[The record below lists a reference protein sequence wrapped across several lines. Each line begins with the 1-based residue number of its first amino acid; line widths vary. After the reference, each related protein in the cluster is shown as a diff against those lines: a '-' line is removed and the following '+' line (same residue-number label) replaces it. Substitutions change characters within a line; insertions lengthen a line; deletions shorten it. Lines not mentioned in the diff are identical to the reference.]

1 MKKVISLALVMM
13 MALCFCAE
21 AYTPGTYSAKAMGN
35 NVNVPIEV
43 EVTFD
48 AEKITDIKIVKHEET
63 PGLGDKAFEKMIPEI
78 LAAQNTKVDGM
89 TSATMSSNALREA
102 VDSCIAQ
109 ASGKVAETVSTFKP
123 GTYTATVTGHNG
135 AITVTMTFT
144 EDKITDI
151 KTESIESP
159 GIGISAIELL
169 TGKILSNQSLACEA
183 ISGATVTSGAFL
195 AAVRECVKQTGI
207 SASVLEARAITY
219 PAKKDTPVEM
229 EADVIVI
236 GAGGAGFA
244 AATEALENG
253 ATVIILEKNEMIGG
267 NTARAGGTLNAPDP
281 ERQSKMNPPVE
292 DSVEKFFM
300 NTLEAGDFKADPA
313 LVAVLTRNS
322 LEARHWLTN
331 HGTVWTE
338 MVYQTIGGLWPRS
351 LDEKDKIAYNGF
363 IAPLAK
369 RVSELGGK
377 VVLNCK
383 AVKLIDD
390 SNGRVNEVKAFD
402 TKNGQEYKFKAK
414 KAVVLATGGY
424 AASAALIKEYNGLS
438 GLPTS
443 NAPTSTGDG
452 ITMAVEVGAAL
463 EGMDYVQIHP
473 HGNPVTGGLQS
484 HFAGVIKNS
493 IYVNKEGKRF
503 VEESGRRDVISN
515 ATIAQPG
522 QIMYSIFDSEGGF
535 YAGVKELPPAEL
547 QNLTSKGYLYVGN
560 SLEELAKKAG
570 INPDGLKATVARY
583 NELVAAGK
591 DTDFNKDEVELPI
604 GKAPFYCVP
613 LSPTLHHTMG
623 GVKINT
629 EAQVVRADGRVIPGL
644 YAAGEVTGGIHGS
657 NRVGGN
663 ALTDGVVFGRIAGKN
678 AAMGK

>member
-1 MKKVISLALVMM
+1 MKKVFSLAIVMIL
-13 MALCFCAE
+13 ALCLCAE
-21 AYTPGTYSAKAMGN
+21 AYTPGTYTAKATGFN
-35 NVNVPIEV
+35 PDVPVEV
-43 EVTFD
+43 QVTFD
-48 AEKITDIKIVKHEET
+48 AEKITEIKILNHNDQ
-63 PGLGDKAFEKMIPEI
+63 PFGPQAFPKVIPEI
-78 LAAQNTKVDGM
+78 IAKQSTEVDGM
-89 TSATMSSNALREA
+89 AGATMSSNALKAA
-102 VDSCIAQ
+102 VNDCIAQ
-109 ASGKVAETVSTFKP
+109 ASGKTAEVVSTFKP
-123 GTYTATVTGHNG
+123 GTYSATVTGHNG
-135 AITVTMTFT
+135 PLTVTMTFT
-144 EDKITDI
+144 ADKITDI
-151 KTESIESP
+151 KTDNIESP
-159 GIGISAIELL
+159 GIGIAAIEIL
-169 TGKILSNQSLACEA
+169 TKEILENQSLACDA

-195 AAVRECVKQTGI
+195 MAVRECVKQTGI
-207 SASVLEARAITY
+207 TASVLEARPIAY
-219 PAKKDTPVEM
+219 PAKSDAPIEM
-229 EADVIVI
+229 AADVIII

-292 DSVEKFFM
+292 DSVELFIK
-300 NTLEAGDFKADPA
+300 NTLEAGDFKADPE
-313 LVAVLTRNS
+313 LVRVLCS
-322 LEARHWLTN
+322 HALEARHWLTD
-331 HGTVWTE
+331 HGTKWTE

-369 RVSELGGK
+369 RVAELGGK

-383 AVKLIDD
+383 AESLTKNDAGKVTGVI
-390 SNGRVNEVKAFD
+390 AFD
-402 TKNGQEYKFKAK
+402 TKNGQEYHFTAK
-414 KAVVLATGGY
+414 NAVILATGGY
-424 AASAALIKEYNGLS
+424 AASAELVKKYNGLS

-452 ITMAVEVGAAL
+452 IKMGTAAGAATT
-463 EGMDYVQIHP
+463 GMEYIQIHP
-473 HGNPVTGGLQS
+473 HGNPMTGGLQS

-493 IYVNKEGKRF
+493 IYVNKLGKRF

-547 QNLTSKGYLYVGN
+547 ANLTSKGYLYVGE
-560 SLEELAKKAG
+560 SLEDLAKKAG
-570 INPDGLKATVARY
+570 IDPEGLKATVARY

-591 DTDFNKDEVELPI
+591 DTDFEKDEVELPI

-623 GVKINT
+623 GLKINT
-629 EAQVVRADGRVIPGL
+629 EAQVLREDGSVIAGL

>member
-1 MKKVISLALVMM
+1 MKKILAAIVLVLAL
-13 MALCFCAE
+13 CASAC
-21 AYTPGTYSAKAMGN
+21 AYTPGTYTAKATGFN
-35 NVNVPIEV
+35 PAVPVEV
-43 EVTFD
+43 QVTFD
-48 AEKITDIKIVKHEET
+48 AEKITDIKILNHDDQ
-63 PGLGDKAFEKMIPEI
+63 PFGPQAFPKVIPEI
-78 LAAQNTKVDGM
+78 IAKQSTEVDGM
-89 TSATMSSNALREA
+89 TGATMSSNALKEA
-102 VDSCIAQ
+102 VNSCIAQ
-109 ASGKVAETVSTFKP
+109 ASGAKSEVSSKFKP
-123 GTYTATVTGHNG
+123 GTYKATVTGHNG
-135 AITVTMTFT
+135 PMTVTMTCT
-144 EDKITDI
+144 EDEITALGA
-151 KTESIESP
+151 EHVESP
-159 GIGISAIELL
+159 GIGVSAIELL
-169 TGKILSNQSLACEA
+169 TGEIMKNQSLACDA
-183 ISGATVTSGAFL
+183 VSGATVTSGAFL
-195 AAVRECVKQTGI
+195 SAVRDCVKQAGM
-207 SASVLEARAITY
+207 SASVLEARKISY
-219 PAKKDTPVEM
+219 PEKQASPIEM
-229 EADVIVI
+229 AADVIIV

-244 AATEALENG
+244 AATEALEDG

-292 DSVEKFFM
+292 DSVERFVQ
-300 NTLEAGDFKADPA
+300 NTLEAGDFKADPE
-313 LVAVLTRNS
+313 LVKTLCSHA
-322 LEARHWLTN
+322 LEARHWLTD
-331 HGTVWTE
+331 HGTQWTE

-369 RVSELGGK
+369 RVAELGGK

-383 AVKLIDD
+383 AESLTKNDAGKVTGVI
-390 SNGRVNEVKAFD
+390 AFD
-402 TKNGQEYKFKAK
+402 TKNGQEYRFTAK
-414 KAVVLATGGY
+414 NAVILATGGY
-424 AASAALIKEYNGLS
+424 AASAELVKKYNGLS

-452 ITMAVEVGAAL
+452 IVMGTAAGAATT
-463 EGMDYVQIHP
+463 GMEYIQIHP
-473 HGNPVTGGLQS
+473 HGNPMTGGLQS

-493 IYVNKEGKRF
+493 IYVNKNGKRF

-515 ATIAQPG
+515 ATIEQPG

-535 YAGVKELPPAEL
+535 YAGVKELPAVEL
-547 QNLTSKGYLYVGN
+547 ENLTSKGYLYVGS
-560 SLEELAKKAG
+560 SLEDLAKKAG
-570 INPDGLKATVARY
+570 IDPEGLKATVARY

-591 DTDFNKDEVELPI
+591 DTDFEKDEVELPI

-623 GVKINT
+623 GLKINS
-629 EAQVVRADGRVIPGL
+629 EAQVLREDGSVISGL

>member
-1 MKKVISLALVMM
+1 MKKVFSLALIMILG
-13 MALCFCAE
+13 LCLTVE
-21 AYTPGTYSAKAMGN
+21 AYTPGTYTAKATGFN
-35 NVNVPIEV
+35 ANVPVEV
-43 EVTFD
+43 QVTFD
-48 AEKITDIKIVKHEET
+48 AEKITDIKILKHDDQ
-63 PGLGDKAFEKMIPEI
+63 PFGPKAFEKLIPEI
-78 LAAQNTKVDGM
+78 LTAQSTKIDSM
-89 TSATMSSNALREA
+89 TGATMSSTALKTA
-102 VDSCIAQ
+102 VDDCIAQ
-109 ASGKVAETVSTFKP
+109 ASGKTSEVVSKFKP
-123 GTYTATVTGHNG
+123 GTYSATVTGHNG
-135 AITVTMTFT
+135 PLTVTMTFT
-144 EDKITDI
+144 EDKITEI
-151 KTESIESP
+151 KTDGMESP
-159 GIGISAIELL
+159 GIGTAAIELL
-169 TGKILSNQSLACEA
+169 TGKIIDNQSLACDS

-195 AAVRECVKQTGI
+195 SAVRECVKQSGM
-207 SASVLEARAITY
+207 SLSVLEARKVAY
-219 PAKKDTPVEM
+219 PEKKADPVEM
-229 EADVIVI
+229 TADVVIV

-253 ATVIILEKNEMIGG
+253 ATVIIIEKNEMIGG

-292 DSVEKFFM
+292 DSVELFIK
-300 NTLEAGDFKADPA
+300 NTLEAGDFKADPE
-313 LVAVLTRNS
+313 LVRVLCS
-322 LEARHWLTN
+322 HALEARHWLTD
-331 HGTVWTE
+331 HGTKWTE

-369 RVSELGGK
+369 RVAELGGK

-383 AVKLIDD
+383 AESLTKNDAGKVTGVI
-390 SNGRVNEVKAFD
+390 AFD
-402 TKNGQEYKFKAK
+402 TKNGQEYHFTAK
-414 KAVVLATGGY
+414 NAVILATGGY
-424 AASAALIKEYNGLS
+424 SASAELVKKYNGLS

-452 ITMAVEVGAAL
+452 ITLGTAAGAATT
-463 EGMDYVQIHP
+463 GMEYIQIHP
-473 HGNPVTGGLQS
+473 HGNPMTGGLQS

-493 IYVNKEGKRF
+493 IYVNKLGKRF

-535 YAGVKELPPAEL
+535 YAGVKELPAAEL
-547 QNLTSKGYLYVGN
+547 ENLTSKGYLYVGGT
-560 SLEELAKKAG
+560 LEELAKKAG
-570 INPDGLKATVARY
+570 IDPEGLKATVARY
-583 NELVAAGK
+583 NELVAVGK
-591 DTDFNKDEVELPI
+591 DTDFEKDEVELPI
-604 GKAPFYCVP
+604 AKAPFYCVP

-623 GVKINT
+623 GLKINT
-629 EAQVVRADGRVIPGL
+629 EAQVLREDGSVIAGL